1 MLALIYVWFWNS
13 KKIQFILLYFSG
25 HWVPAATL
33 IALGYVTAENPDL
46 AVTLLTIAVG
56 FNAATFVGFQ
66 VNHIDLAP
74 KHAGTMMGIT
84 NCAAN
89 ILSII
94 APIMVGY
101 IVTDD
106 VSKKKINS

>member
-1 MLALIYVWFWNS
+1 MILLLGHWIPAAALI
-13 KKIQFILLYFSG
+13 G
-25 HWVPAATL
+25 
-33 IALGYVTAENPDL
+33 LGYVKPDNPDL

-56 FNAATFVGFQ
+56 INAATFVGFQ

-84 NCAAN
+84 NGAAN

-94 APIMVGY
+94 APLVVGF

-106 VSKKKINS
+106 VS